1 MFPGSNELA
10 TWEAFSLFLAC
21 LSLAATLWGLDP
33 ETLTSTASVY
43 KLGARFCVRHR
54 LHPRASHG
62 ALVINQT
69 VCGVQRGRQSEPAGV
84 IVSDTLQDTPSELA

>member
-1 MFPGSNELA
+1 MMLFPGSNELA

-33 ETLTSTASVY
+33 ETLTSTASVH

-54 LHPRASHG
+54 LHPVSWGSGHKP
-62 ALVINQT
+62 N
-69 VCGVQRGRQSEPAGV
+69 GVWHAARRTNCTSWGDCE
-84 IVSDTLQDTPSELA
+84 